1 MSTAW
6 TGPVDSAAPGRGGE
20 AAAPARLPGGPAG
33 HGSGYWATLAAIG
46 AAGGVLS
53 GLFAIG
59 GGILMVPLLIWRA
72 HLGQRQA
79 AATSLVAVIPAA
91 AVSSAT
97 YLAHGDVSIAGAAL
111 VAPGAVAGS
120 HLLRRLPLA
129 WLRWMFIAFI
139 VANAVRLLAVAPE
152 RGHPVHLTAGVA
164 LGYAGLGLVVG
175 TASGLFGIGGG
186 IIAVPLLIS
195 GFAVSDLTAKGT
207 ALLVSIPASVAG
219 TVTSRRSG
227 LVDVRAGL
235 IVGTAAAAASV
246 PAVYAALVIP
256 AALSGILFAVLLLAV
271 AVQLVIKALPARRIQ
286 AAGHRAVAQSQVSTS
301 GDLALT
307 PLRHQ
312 EKSAPVIGA
321 GRPETARFPAIKKE
335 KTMGTVT
342 TTDGTEIFYKD
353 WGAGRPVVF
362 SHGWPLTADAWDDQM
377 FLLASSGYRA
387 IAHDRRG
394 GGRSGQPW
402 DGNNLDTYADDL
414 AAVIDALDLHDAVLV
429 GHSTGGGEVARY
441 IGRHGTSRVA
451 KAVLVSAI
459 PPLMLKTSANPEGQ
473 PLEVFDGLRASLAA
487 DRSQFYQD
495 LSGPFYGANRDGS
508 TVSQGLRDSFWLLS
522 MTVGEKG
529 AYDCIKAFSET
540 DTTEDL
546 KKFDV
551 PTLIIHGDD
560 DQIVPIAAAALKSAK
575 IVPNATLKVYP
586 GAPHGLAQ
594 TTAYKDTFNNDL
606 LEFIKS

>member
-6 TGPVDSAAPGRGGE
+6 TGPGDSAVPGRGGV
-20 AAAPARLPGGPAG
+20 APAAPARLRCGPAG
-33 HGSGYWATLAAIG
+33 RGRGYWATLAAIG
-46 AAGGVLS
+46 AVGGVLS

-91 AVSSAT
+91 AVGSAT

-111 VAPGAVAGS
+111 VAPGAVAGAVVGS

-207 ALLVSIPASVAG
+207 ALLISIPASVAG

-256 AALSGILFAVLLLAV
+256 PALSGILFAALLLAV
-271 AVQLVIKALPARRIQ
+271 AVQLVIKALPAQRIQ
-286 AAGHRAVAQSQVSTS
+286 AAGH
-301 GDLALT
+301 
-307 PLRHQ
+307 
-312 EKSAPVIGA
+312 
-321 GRPETARFPAIKKE
+321 
-335 KTMGTVT
+335 
-342 TTDGTEIFYKD
+342 
-353 WGAGRPVVF
+353 
-362 SHGWPLTADAWDDQM
+362 
-377 FLLASSGYRA
+377 
-387 IAHDRRG
+387 
-394 GGRSGQPW
+394 GRSPS
-402 DGNNLDTYADDL
+402 
-414 AAVIDALDLHDAVLV
+414 H
-429 GHSTGGGEVARY
+429 R
-441 IGRHGTSRVA
+441 
-451 KAVLVSAI
+451 SAHQ
-459 PPLMLKTSANPEGQ
+459 A
-473 PLEVFDGLRASLAA
+473 
-487 DRSQFYQD
+487 
-495 LSGPFYGANRDGS
+495 
-508 TVSQGLRDSFWLLS
+508 
-522 MTVGEKG
+522 
-529 AYDCIKAFSET
+529 
-540 DTTEDL
+540 TT
-546 KKFDV
+546 
-551 PTLIIHGDD
+551 H
-560 DQIVPIAAAALKSAK
+560 
-575 IVPNATLKVYP
+575 
-586 GAPHGLAQ
+586 
-594 TTAYKDTFNNDL
+594 
-606 LEFIKS
+606 